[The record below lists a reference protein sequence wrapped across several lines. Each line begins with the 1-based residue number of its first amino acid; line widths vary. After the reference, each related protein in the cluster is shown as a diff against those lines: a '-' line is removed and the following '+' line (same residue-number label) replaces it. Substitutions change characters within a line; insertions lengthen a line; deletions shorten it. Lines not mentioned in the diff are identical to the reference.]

1 MYLLLHLRYNSIP
14 PPVMKLCK
22 TLIAA
27 VACVAQLASAR
38 ENAASPLRDAPPT
51 VKDLVPGESE

>member
-1 MYLLLHLRYNSIP
+1 
-14 PPVMKLCK
+14 MKLCK